1 MPVDR
6 LVVSRLFIK
15 RGTSPVDHS
24 AIVVRVD
31 GRVANRLGQ
40 LSIGEHLFSTELIA
54 TYIMERSEPSAFDY
68 DEVDH
73 LLRNA
78 ELRDQIEPYVDE
90 SICRV
95 NVRALSTAKEN
106 EFLAS
111 MLAWERA
118 PVLAI
123 AEWFDPALNLP
134 RPEEFGSDLEGEDA
148 LHEVLWDIV
157 YKLFEK
163 RIVLEFTD
171 HLSDREL
178 YQLIYRDIL
187 PSQEKKLEG
196 TESYL
201 HWDCADAGQNPA
213 IYLSYYASD
222 SERDEWETEHGYP
235 PPPRARAPF
244 LRQLPRRPL

>member
-1 MPVDR
+1 M
-6 LVVSRLFIK
+6 K
-15 RGTSPVDHS
+15 
-24 AIVVRVD
+24 
-31 GRVANRLGQ
+31 
-40 LSIGEHLFSTELIA
+40 
-54 TYIMERSEPSAFDY
+54 RSEPNTFDF

-90 SICRV
+90 AICRV
-95 NVRALSTAKEN
+95 NVRAFSTAKEN

-111 MLAWERA
+111 MLAWEKA

-123 AEWFDPALNLP
+123 SEWFEPHLSLP
-134 RPEEFGSDLEGEDA
+134 RPEEFNMDLEGEDA
-148 LHEVLWDIV
+148 LHDVLWETV
-157 YKLFEK
+157 YQLFEK
-163 RIVLEFTD
+163 RIVLDFTN

-178 YQLIYRDIL
+178 YQLVYRDIL

-196 TESYL
+196 TDSYL

-222 SERDEWETEHGYP
+222 AEREEWETEHGYP
-235 PPPRARAPF
+235 PPPRVRAPF
-244 LRQLPRRPL
+244 PRQLPRRPL